1 MHKDLKKTFLFV
13 IITFF
18 GIMIQ
23 QITFQKYNLY
33 IWHLTF

>member
-23 QITFQKYNLY
+23 QLPFKNNLY